1 MISILVNNTKEEENN
16 IESLLDSIREV
27 MPKEQINICD
37 NNSKTL
43 LYITTLQ
50 NTHFKKYKYA
60 NNKTSITFSVSNI
73 SDMVVKTIKMFPEQ
87 KSYWFISNTKWNM
100 IKSLADINNS
110 ENNDVLTLHSN
121 DAEERFEIFKIPQAI
136 VESIKLMLE
145 ALKDERDINKILSN
159 IVADDTF
166 LLRFI
171 KDNKVSIVSLFG
183 NYYNEAN
190 IKNEYFELIENENN
204 RRI

>member
-87 KSYWFISNTKWNM
+87 KSYWFIVNTKWNM

-145 ALKDERDINKILSN
+145 TLKDERDINKILSN
-159 IVADDTF
+159 MVADDTF

>member
-87 KSYWFISNTKWNM
+87 KSYWFIADTKWNM

-121 DAEERFEIFKIPQAI
+121 DTEARFEIFKIPQAI